1 MSYLWRLILNIMIP
15 IIACTAISSISRV
28 GNATY
33 LAWGTRCL
41 LRSSGGGRAAKV
53 GGRAAARHATIFS
66 MPRRVA
72 AQ

>member
-15 IIACTAISSISRV
+15 IIACTAISRV

-33 LAWGTRCL
+33 LAWRTRCL
-41 LRSSGGGRAAKV
+41 LRSSGCGCAAKV
-53 GGRAAARHATIFS
+53 GGRAAAQHATIFS

-72 AQ
+72 APGQ

>member
-33 LAWGTRCL
+33 LAWRTCCL